1 MPGSLRSLL
10 AEPRPPG
17 APPAGPRDW
26 FLAAACALIAVLE
39 GIARPDLPGGLV
51 APVVAVVLAP
61 TLLIRRSHPLL
72 AVVIAFSA
80 TLLAPIA
87 TGNVPPEEYS
97 LVYLLLLL
105 YALFRWGSGREAAL
119 GLAVIVVK
127 QVVSFVSGQV
137 DASDTIGG
145 TALALAVLAIGA
157 AVRFRTGARAREL
170 EQVRL
175 RERERLARD
184 LHDTVAHHVSA
195 MAIRAQAGLAT
206 AASDPDAAVD
216 ALRLIEN
223 EAKEALTEMRT
234 VVRALRTDEQD
245 APRLADL
252 PGLTVGAGPKVAVD
266 VHGDLDSVPPAVGA
280 AIYRIAQEAVTN
292 ARRHARGATRI
303 LIHVMSDDDQV
314 RLSVTDDGTTVNDK
328 PIRGYGISGMRERAE
343 LLGGT
348 CTAGPGAEHG
358 WHVEAVL
365 PA

>member
-1 MPGSLRSLL
+1 MPGSLSSLL

-17 APPAGPRDW
+17 APPVGPRDW
-26 FLAAACALIAVLE
+26 TLVVVCALTAVLE
-39 GIARPDLPGGLV
+39 GVFRPDLPGGVV
-51 APVVAVVLAP
+51 APILAVALTPA
-61 TLLIRRSHPLL
+61 LLIRRGRPLL
-72 AVVIAFSA
+72 AVTVAFGA
-80 TLLAPIA
+80 TLVAPIF

-97 LVYLLLLL
+97 LVYLLFLL
-105 YALFRWGSGREAAL
+105 YSLFRWGSGREAAL

-127 QVVSFVSGQV
+127 QVVSFGFGQV
-137 DASDTIGG
+137 NASDTVGG
-145 TALALAVLAIGA
+145 TALSLAVLAIGA
-157 AVRFRTGARAREL
+157 AVRFRGGARARQL

-175 RERERLARD
+175 KERERLARD

-206 AASDPDAAVD
+206 AAANPEAAMD
-216 ALRLIEN
+216 ALRLIES

-234 VVRALRTDEQD
+234 VIRALRTDDPD
-245 APRLADL
+245 APKLADL
-252 PGLTVGAGPKVAVD
+252 PGLSAGAGPEVAVE
-266 VHGDLDSVPPAVGA
+266 VGDDLGTVAPAVGA

-303 LIHVMSDDDQV
+303 LVRVMAEKDQV
-314 RLSVTDDGTTVNDK
+314 RLLVTDDGAPAKDK
-328 PIRGYGISGMRERAE
+328 PIEGYGVSGMHERAE

-348 CTAGPGAEHG
+348 CTAGPGPERG